1 MGRAPL
7 LAAAAKGGG
16 SAFCS
21 FFAFSMANRRASITD
36 LAAALQL
43 SPSTISRALSGH
55 KDVSEA
61 TKQRVRALAAEL
73 RYQPNQLAAA
83 LRRGRSKMLGVVV
96 PHIQGLFFPEVGHGI
111 TVAASKAGYQVLIC
125 QSNEDVRQERQHLDL
140 FMNAQV
146 EGILVSLAKTTQD
159 FSHFEQVRAQQV
171 PLVFFDRAVEG
182 FEGEQ
187 VRAVVLDDYQGAYQ
201 AVTHLIAQG
210 CRRIAHL
217 CGSLHLGIHKNRH
230 QGYLDALRAH
240 GLPADEALTM
250 FFEMSRRGGAQAA
263 RQLLKLPTPPDA
275 IFSSNDLAVVG
286 ALQVLKKHKRRVPQ
300 DVALVGFSNE
310 AFTELTEPQL
320 SSGDQCCGQM
330 GQAAVRLL
338 LQMIQRDAR
347 RPVAAA
353 SIVLKPKLLV
363 RESSKRMRN

>member
-1 MGRAPL
+1 
-7 LAAAAKGGG
+7 
-16 SAFCS
+16 
-21 FFAFSMANRRASITD
+21 MANRRASITD

-43 SPSTISRALSGH
+43 SPSTISRALSNH

-61 TKQRVRALAAEL
+61 TKERVRALAAEL
-73 RYQPNQLAAA
+73 HYQPNQLAAA

-96 PHIQGLFFPEVGHGI
+96 PHIQGHFFPEVVHGI

-125 QSNEDVRQERQHLDL
+125 QSNEDVEQERQHLDL

-146 EGILVSLAKTTQD
+146 EGILVSMAKTTQD

-201 AVTHLIAQG
+201 ATAHLVAQG

-217 CGSLHLGIHKNRH
+217 AGPQHLGIHKNRY
-230 QGYLDALRAH
+230 QGYLDALLAH
-240 GLPADEALTM
+240 GLVPDEALTIIC
-250 FFEMSRRGGAQAA
+250 EMDQRGGTQAT
-263 RQLLKLPTPPDA
+263 RQLLKLGAPFDA

-286 ALQVLKKHKRRVPQ
+286 ALQVLKKKGFRVPE

-310 AFTELTEPQL
+310 AFTELTEPQI
-320 SSGDQCCGQM
+320 SSVDQCCGQM
-330 GQAAVRLL
+330 GQTAVRLL
-338 LQMIQRDAR
+338 LQMIQREPR
-347 RPVAAA
+347 RPAANA
-353 SIVLKPKLLV
+353 AKSVVLKPKLMV
-363 RESSKRMRN
+363 RESSERRG

>member
-1 MGRAPL
+1 
-7 LAAAAKGGG
+7 
-16 SAFCS
+16 
-21 FFAFSMANRRASITD
+21 MANRRASITD

-43 SPSTISRALSGH
+43 SPSTISRALSNH

-61 TKQRVRALAAEL
+61 TKERVRALAAEL
-73 RYQPNQLAAA
+73 HYQPNQLAAA

-96 PHIQGLFFPEVGHGI
+96 PHIQGHFFPEVVHGI

-125 QSNEDVRQERQHLDL
+125 QSNEDVEQERQHLDL

-146 EGILVSLAKTTQD
+146 EGILVSMAKTTQD

-201 AVTHLIAQG
+201 ATAHLVAQG

-217 CGSLHLGIHKNRH
+217 AGPQHLGIHKNRY
-230 QGYLDALRAH
+230 QGYLDALLAH
-240 GLPADEALTM
+240 GLVPDEALTIIC
-250 FFEMSRRGGAQAA
+250 EMDQRGGTQAT
-263 RQLLKLPTPPDA
+263 RQLLKLGAPFDA

-286 ALQVLKKHKRRVPQ
+286 ALQVLKKKGFRVPE

-310 AFTELTEPQL
+310 AFTELTEPQI
-320 SSGDQCCGQM
+320 SSVDQCCGQM
-330 GQAAVRLL
+330 GQTAVRLL
-338 LQMIQRDAR
+338 LQMIQHEPR
-347 RPVAAA
+347 RPAAGA
-353 SIVLKPKLLV
+353 AKSVVLKPKLMV
-363 RESSKRMRN
+363 RESSKRRG

>member
-1 MGRAPL
+1 
-7 LAAAAKGGG
+7 
-16 SAFCS
+16 
-21 FFAFSMANRRASITD
+21 MATRRASITD
-36 LAAALQL
+36 LAAALNL

-96 PHIQGLFFPEVGHGI
+96 PHIQGHFFPEVVHGI
-111 TVAASKAGYQVLIC
+111 SVAASKAGYQVLIC
-125 QSNEDVRQERQHLDL
+125 QSNEDVEQERQHLDL

-146 EGILVSLAKTTQD
+146 EGILVSLAETTKD
-159 FSHFEQVRAQQV
+159 FFHFEQVRAAQV

-201 AVTHLIAQG
+201 AVTHLIGQG
-210 CRRIAHL
+210 CRHVAHL
-217 CGSLHLGIHKNRH
+217 AGPQHLGIHKNRH
-230 QGYLDALRAH
+230 QGYLDALAAH
-240 GLPADEALTM
+240 GLPVADELTV
-250 FFEMSRRGGAQAA
+250 FCEMSRRGGTQAT
-263 RQLLKLPTPPDA
+263 RQLLKLPQPPDA

-286 ALQVLKKHKRRVPQ
+286 ALQVLKKQGRRVPQ

-320 SSGDQCCGQM
+320 SSVDQCCGQM
-330 GQAAVRLL
+330 GQTAVRQL
-338 LQMIQRDAR
+338 LQMIQRDTKR
-347 RPVAAA
+347 GAANA
-353 SIVLKPKLLV
+353 AKNVVLKPKLIV
-363 RESSKRMRN
+363 RESSERR

>member
-1 MGRAPL
+1 
-7 LAAAAKGGG
+7 
-16 SAFCS
+16 
-21 FFAFSMANRRASITD
+21 MANRRASITD

-43 SPSTISRALSGH
+43 SPSTISRALSNH

-61 TKQRVRALAAEL
+61 TKERVRALAAEL
-73 RYQPNQLAAA
+73 HYQPNQLAAA
-83 LRRGRSKMLGVVV
+83 LRRGRSRMLGVVV
-96 PHIQGLFFPEVGHGI
+96 PHIQGHFFPEVVHGI

-125 QSNEDVRQERQHLDL
+125 QSNEDVGQERQHLDL

-146 EGILVSLAKTTQD
+146 EGIMVSLAKTTQD

-201 AVTHLIAQG
+201 AVTHLIEQG

-217 CGSLHLGIHKNRH
+217 AGTQHLGIHKNRH
-230 QGYLDALRAH
+230 QGYLDALHAH
-240 GLPADEALTM
+240 GLVPDEALTIIC
-250 FFEMSRRGGAQAA
+250 EMDQRGGTQAT
-263 RQLLKLPTPPDA
+263 RQLLKQGTPFDA

-310 AFTELTEPQL
+310 AFTALTEPQI
-320 SSGDQCCGQM
+320 SSVDQCCGQM
-330 GQAAVRLL
+330 GQTAVRLL
-338 LQMIQRDAR
+338 LQMIQREPKRNATSATKS
-347 RPVAAA
+347 V
-353 SIVLKPKLLV
+353 VLKPKLMI
-363 RESSKRMRN
+363 RESSEKRSN